1 MQTLNPAPDAGSG
14 ERPARADHREAP
26 AVGRPESAPAV
37 IGMSIL
43 EVDTPALLIDLD
55 ALERNLERMAN
66 AARSAGVAL
75 RPHAKTH
82 KCPEI
87 ARMQIAAGAV
97 GVCCQKVSEA
107 QVMAAGG
114 VRDILISNEIV
125 GGRKL
130 DRLARLAAVAQISVC
145 ADNPANVDELSAA
158 ARAHGVSL
166 RVLIEIDVGAKRCG
180 VASAEAAVALAR
192 RIATSR
198 GLSFGGI
205 HAYRGPAQHLREY
218 EGRQQAIA
226 EAISHTRA
234 IRHRLS
240 AEGLECATITGGGTG
255 TFGFEATSG
264 VYTEIQPG
272 SYVFMDAD
280 YRRNR
285 AADGGAFEDFE
296 QSLFVLATV
305 MSNGFDNAAVVDA
318 GMKALSV
325 DSGMPL
331 VAGIPSARYVRAS
344 DEHGTLELSG
354 SLHLGDHVRLIPGH
368 CDPTV
373 NLHDWYVGLR
383 GDRVEA
389 VWPVAARGPGF

>member
-1 MQTLNPAPDAGSG
+1 MQTLIPAP
-14 ERPARADHREAP
+14 PAAAADRLPGAL
-26 AVGRPESAPAV
+26 AVA
-37 IGMSIL
+37 GMSIL
-43 EVDTPALLIDLD
+43 EVDTPALLLDLE
-55 ALERNLERMAN
+55 ALERNLARMAN
-66 AARSAGVAL
+66 AARAAGVAL

-87 ARMQIAAGAV
+87 ALMQIAAGAV

-107 QVMAAGG
+107 QVMVADG

-125 GGRKL
+125 GARKL
-130 DRLARLAAVAQISVC
+130 DRLARLAATARVSVC
-145 ADNPANVDELSAA
+145 TDDISNVDELSAA
-158 ARAHGVSL
+158 ACAHEVSL
-166 RVLIEIDVGAKRCG
+166 RVLVEIDVGARRCG
-180 VASAEAAVALAR
+180 VASVEAAVALAR
-192 RIATSR
+192 RIASSP
-198 GLSFGGI
+198 GLTFGGLQ
-205 HAYRGPAQHLREY
+205 AYRGPAQHLREY
-218 EGRQQAIA
+218 EGRRQAIA
-226 EAISHTRA
+226 EAVSRCRD
-234 IRHRLS
+234 IRDRLL
-240 AEGLECATITGGGTG
+240 AEGLTCATITGAGTG
-255 TFGFEATSG
+255 TFDFEATSG

-285 AADGGAFEDFE
+285 NASGGAFEEFE

-305 MSNGFDNAAVVDA
+305 MSNALDNTAVVDA

-344 DEHGTLELSG
+344 DEHGTLELAG
-354 SLHLGDHVRLIPGH
+354 SLSLGDKVRLVPGH

-373 NLHDWYVGLR
+373 NLHDWYVGMR
-383 GDRVEA
+383 ADRVEA